1 MNGPLA
7 VVIQRRAALEV
18 DAIDDWWRRHRTAA
32 PDLFMSE
39 LARMLSAIALMNA
52 RAEYAECFFEG
63 RATTSTTAS
72 ALARRSIRRYPSCS
86 RSRACCGGRRTA

>member
-39 LARMLSAIALMNA
+39 LARMLSAIAMMPTL
-52 RAEYAECFFEG
+52 G
-63 RATTSTTAS
+63 
-72 ALARRSIRRYPSCS
+72 
-86 RSRACCGGRRTA
+86 